1 MSKSEIIVTEK
12 KRLNIKQFVDEKM
25 KYQNRTFNEYKVV
38 SRKCSSSDEQN
49 SNSNQLSAL
58 STLASIPEEAAI
70 PPKIPANRV
79 KSPTKLSRYSVML
92 TPRPEKS
99 YLKNQIT

>member
-1 MSKSEIIVTEK
+1 
-12 KRLNIKQFVDEKM
+12 
-25 KYQNRTFNEYKVV
+25 
-38 SRKCSSSDEQN
+38 
-49 SNSNQLSAL
+49 L
-58 STLASIPEEAAI
+58 STLARIPDEAAI